1 MLPILFLAAAAASV
15 PDQATRAIEIDGQ
28 TIDPSA
34 PFQKQAS
41 ENSVIVVREGKS
53 IVVLRIFEAEKSQ
66 LVLLQAESDVL
77 KCHALRYTAY
87 HYRGP
92 AAVIPKKHQRV
103 GIIVYASTGSTDKE
117 CADAVKRIQ
126 SARIESK
133 SDGHIW
139 NVIADIH
146 GTKLAA
152 ERDLDHRAIV
162 SRDVNGKPFRAQSPL
177 SVGQHS
183 NTTTSILLR

>member
-1 MLPILFLAAAAASV
+1 MLPILFLAAAATSV

-66 LVLLQAESDVL
+66 LVLQAERDGL
-77 KCHALRYTAY
+77 KYHALRYTAY

-92 AAVIPKKHQRV
+92 AAMIPKKHQRV
-103 GIIVYASTGSTDKE
+103 GIIVYASTCSTDKE

-139 NVIADIH
+139 NVIAEIH
-146 GTKLAA
+146 DTKLAA